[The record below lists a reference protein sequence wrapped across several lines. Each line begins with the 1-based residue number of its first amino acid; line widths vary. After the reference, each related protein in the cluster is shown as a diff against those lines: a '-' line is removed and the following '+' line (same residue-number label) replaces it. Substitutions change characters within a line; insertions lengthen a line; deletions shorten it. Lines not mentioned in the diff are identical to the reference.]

1 MSYLRAKVGNP
12 KTLEDF
18 FAKLGSIYARLNLLT
33 KPMQVYN
40 VDESGINL
48 IQHKGK
54 VVSEVG
60 RRNVHRVV
68 ASEKGKNHTI
78 VACGSASGHV
88 IPPMIIF
95 PCVCVPSH
103 FAAGCPPGSLLAA
116 QKKGWVISE
125 LFLKW
130 FKFFIQQILLH
141 GLYY

>member
-1 MSYLRAKVGNP
+1 
-12 KTLEDF
+12 
-18 FAKLGSIYARLNLLT
+18 
-33 KPMQVYN
+33 MQVYN

-54 VVSEVG
+54 VVSEVR

-68 ASEKGKNHTI
+68 ASEKRKNHTI

-95 PCVCVPSH
+95 PCVGVPSH

-116 QKKGWVISE
+116 QKKGWVTYE
-125 LFLKW
+125 LYLK
-130 FKFFIQQILLH
+130 
-141 GLYY
+141 